1 MTQILPQSFLELF
14 FGEGNAIKWSNY
26 ETSAPTD
33 QIRNLLEPWVVRLQ
47 KNQTPFCLPR
57 VNTESKQTSWYV
69 LCVDSRQVRSVRET
83 LQSFIGPTYATFNG
97 ELATLSKFDI
107 IDQLCQ
113 KHFGAFVFRLPIT
126 DNKDRPNVNSL
137 LTSMMEFRDRE
148 STISLTTVKPI
159 GRLLRDL
166 EMAIIAHNENGA
178 YQIYAEV
185 RSRGRLSAT
194 NLSFLQVHIYASFQ
208 LWAEILNMPNLNDLL
223 QVRRPKRISEYLA
236 TAVYLHFF
244 QKHEELNEVS
254 AAIDCFRNVSARYQV
269 LVRSIDGMQSPEAI
283 KFAILSAVTANPPN
297 QQLAEQLLKNNMC
310 ESDRPWCEGL
320 IAKIKVSKSIEI
332 LSPIVVNYDLAET
345 CFNNG
350 HFDEAFEL
358 YLQQAPTIR
367 SLSRILEV
375 AVEIDNSV
383 AAEKAIKFLALAT
396 DDIRD
401 KTLGRRVAKIQ
412 VEFLTNILGKSDS
425 GDPIPI
431 LSLEEWFQC
440 VDKGKQIENLKQ
452 ILEYGVQGW
461 VTGLT
466 FNSVRTVELLRMA
479 RTGIQAETIR
489 NTLPIFLNVFLVDGK
504 LTRENKPIYNALI
517 DLLIYDEIINS
528 DDLSAVEQLIEA
540 ILTTGPSTD
549 PGKNDFIF
557 AFNVIKHL
565 WETVA
570 APRHLDWVLSI
581 LDLLIDMGTPNHVD
595 LSPIFSEIVN
605 SCRLWTRRVS
615 ENQWSLLD
623 LLASDLGLND
633 LLLGIRPSIEEDVTL
648 EPALIRTAL
657 KGKSI
662 AVYSIT
668 ERIARRFGQ
677 LAEKFFDGIKIA
689 YIHDKALTD
698 RMKSL
703 AQNADIFIINTW
715 DAKHAATNGIK
726 ANRKSKSITIEPKSK
741 SANSLYSCLCNLV
754 IDKKF

>member
-33 QIRNLLEPWVVRLQ
+33 QIRSLLEPWVVRFQ

-97 ELATLSKFDI
+97 ERAMLSKLDI

-113 KHFGAFVFRLPIT
+113 KHFDAFVFRLPIT

-194 NLSFLQVHIYASFQ
+194 NLAFLQVHIYASFQ

-297 QQLAEQLLKNNMC
+297 QQLAEQLLKNNTC

-320 IAKIKVSKSIEI
+320 IAKIKVSKTIGI

-412 VEFLTNILGKSDS
+412 VEVLYDILGRSES
-425 GDPIPI
+425 GEPLPI

-466 FNSVRTVELLRMA
+466 FNSVRTAELLRMA

-517 DLLIYDEIINS
+517 DLLIYDETINS

-570 APRHLDWVLSI
+570 APRHLDWALSI
-581 LDLLIDMGTPNHVD
+581 LDLLIDLGTPNHVD
-595 LSPIFSEIVN
+595 LSPIFSAIVN
-605 SCRLWTRRVS
+605 SCRIWSRRVS

-623 LLASDLGLND
+623 LLASDLGLNE
-633 LLLGIRPSIEEDVTL
+633 LLLGIRPLIEEDA
-648 EPALIRTAL
+648 ALDPPMIRNAL

-677 LAEKFFDGIKIA
+677 LANKFFDGIKIS

-703 AQNADIFIINTW
+703 AQSTDIFIINTW

-726 ANRKSKSITIEPKSK
+726 ANRGSKSITIEPKSK
-741 SANSLYSCLCNLV
+741 SANSLYSCLFNLV

>member
-33 QIRNLLEPWVVRLQ
+33 QIRSLLEPWVVRFQ

-97 ELATLSKFDI
+97 EIAMLSKLDI

-194 NLSFLQVHIYASFQ
+194 NLAFLQVHIYASFQ

-320 IAKIKVSKSIEI
+320 IAKIKVSKTIEI

-367 SLSRILEV
+367 SLSRILEI

-412 VEFLTNILGKSDS
+412 VEVLYDILGRSES
-425 GDPIPI
+425 GEPLPI

-466 FNSVRTVELLRMA
+466 FNSVRTADLLRMA

-517 DLLIYDEIINS
+517 DLLIYDETINS

-570 APRHLDWVLSI
+570 APRHLDWALSI
-581 LDLLIDMGTPNHVD
+581 LDLLIDLGTPNHVD
-595 LSPIFSEIVN
+595 LSPIFSAIVN
-605 SCRLWTRRVS
+605 SCRIWSRRVS

-623 LLASDLGLND
+623 LLASDLGLNE
-633 LLLGIRPSIEEDVTL
+633 LLLGIRPLIEEDA
-648 EPALIRTAL
+648 ALDPPMIRNAL

-677 LAEKFFDGIKIA
+677 LANKFFDGIKIS

-703 AQNADIFIINTW
+703 AQSTDIFIINTW

-726 ANRKSKSITIEPKSK
+726 ANRGSKSITIEPKSK
-741 SANSLYSCLCNLV
+741 SANSLYSCLFNLV
-754 IDKKF
+754 VDKKF